1 MTAASAG
8 AATAAAGAARSNG
21 DAMRPGVEVTELA
34 SGLRV
39 ASELRPD
46 VHGVALG
53 AWVRVGSRDEAA
65 PVSGV
70 SHLLEHLLFRGTE
83 RHDAMAIAEA
93 FDRFGSDLQAA
104 TSREE
109 TDLHARVLSEHVP
122 LALDIIGS
130 MVARPGFHDVE
141 AEREVVL
148 EELALYEDTPDD
160 LVHDVLGELLFP
172 EQAIGRPIAGRAE
185 TVGGLDEQ
193 ALRAHHARHYA
204 GDQVVVA
211 AAGPLE
217 HGRLV
222 ALVEEAFDGL
232 ARGGSADRPDAV
244 AAAGSRAFVERD
256 LEQTH
261 IAVGGRGIGRTDERR
276 FALAVLDQILGGGA
290 SSRLWQEIREQRG
303 LVYSVYSYVTYF
315 QETGQVGLA
324 LGTRTEN
331 LAEALGVAA
340 AEIHDLAEGRF
351 RDGEVERA
359 RDNLKARLL
368 LTMDSTV
375 ARMGRLGRHLVS
387 DVPLMEDDEVARR
400 IDAVTEEGVRDL
412 VAELF
417 APEALCVAGIGPDE
431 AAFDAALGAFREPVG
446 GPA

>member
-1 MTAASAG
+1 
-8 AATAAAGAARSNG
+8 
-21 DAMRPGVEVTELA
+21 MRPGVEMTELA

-65 PVSGV
+65 LVAGV

-130 MVARPGFHDVE
+130 MVARPGFHDVD

-148 EELALYEDTPDD
+148 EELALYDDTPDD

-172 EQAIGRPIAGRAE
+172 EQAIGRPIAGWAG
-185 TVGGLDEQ
+185 TVGALDEG

-211 AAGPLE
+211 AAGPLA
-217 HGRLV
+217 HDRLV
-222 ALVEEAFDGL
+222 TLVEAAFDGL
-232 ARGGSADRPDAV
+232 APGGARERLPAV
-244 AAAGSRAFVERD
+244 AASGRRAFVARE

-261 IAVGGRGIGRTDERR
+261 IAIGGRGIGRTDERR

-303 LVYSVYSYVTYF
+303 LAYSVYSYVTYF

-331 LAEALGVAA
+331 LAAALGVAA
-340 AEIHDLAEGRF
+340 AEIRDLADGRF

-375 ARMGRLGRHLVS
+375 ARMSRLGRQLVS
-387 DVPLMEDDEVARR
+387 DVPLLDDAEVARR
-400 IDAVTEEGVRDL
+400 IDAVAEADVRDL
-412 VAELF
+412 AAELF
-417 APEALCVAGIGPDE
+417 APDALCVAGIGPDE
-431 AAFDAALGAFREPVG
+431 AVFDAALGAFREPVG
-446 GPA
+446 GAA

>member
-1 MTAASAG
+1 
-8 AATAAAGAARSNG
+8 
-21 DAMRPGVEVTELA
+21 MRPGVEVTELA

-53 AWVRVGSRDEAA
+53 AWVRVGSRDEEA
-65 PVSGV
+65 PVAGV

-93 FDRFGSDLQAA
+93 FDRFGSDLQAS

-122 LALDIIGS
+122 LALDIMGS

-148 EELALYEDTPDD
+148 EELALYDDTPDD
-160 LVHDVLGELLFP
+160 LVHDVLGETLFP
-172 EQAIGRPIAGRAE
+172 DQSIGRPIAGSAD
-185 TVGGLDEQ
+185 TVGALDER

-217 HGRLV
+217 HARLV
-222 ALVEEAFDGL
+222 ALAEEAFDGL
-232 ARGGSADRPDAV
+232 APGSGGARPA
-244 AAAGSRAFVERD
+244 AEAAGGARAFVERD

-261 IAVGGRGIGRTDERR
+261 IAMGGRGIGRSDERR

-303 LVYSVYSYVTYF
+303 LVYSVYSYVTYY

-331 LAEALGVAA
+331 LAEALAVAS
-340 AEIHDLAEGRF
+340 AEIRDLADARF
-351 RDGEVERA
+351 RDGEVARA
-359 RDNLKARLL
+359 KDNLKARLL

-387 DVPLMEDDEVARR
+387 DVPLMSDEEVARR
-400 IDAVTEEGVRDL
+400 IDLVGEDDVRDL
-412 VAELF
+412 AAELF
-417 APEALCVAGIGPDE
+417 APDALCVAGIGPDE
-431 AAFDAALGAFREPVG
+431 AAFQRALDAFREPVG
-446 GPA
+446 GAA

>member
-1 MTAASAG
+1 
-8 AATAAAGAARSNG
+8 
-21 DAMRPGVEVTELA
+21 MRPGVEVTELA

-65 PVSGV
+65 PVAGV

-122 LALDIIGS
+122 LALDIMGS

-148 EELALYEDTPDD
+148 EELALYDDTPDD

-172 EQAIGRPIAGRAE
+172 AQAIGRPIAGRAD
-185 TVGGLDEQ
+185 TVGALDEE

-217 HGRLV
+217 HDRLV
-222 ALVEEAFDGL
+222 ALVEAAFDGL
-232 ARGGSADRPDAV
+232 APGLTHARPAAV
-244 AAAGSRAFVERD
+244 AAAGRRAFVGRD
-256 LEQTH
+256 LEQ
-261 IAVGGRGIGRTDERR
+261 
-276 FALAVLDQILGGGA
+276 
-290 SSRLWQEIREQRG
+290 
-303 LVYSVYSYVTYF
+303 
-315 QETGQVGLA
+315 
-324 LGTRTEN
+324 
-331 LAEALGVAA
+331 
-340 AEIHDLAEGRF
+340 
-351 RDGEVERA
+351 
-359 RDNLKARLL
+359 
-368 LTMDSTV
+368 
-375 ARMGRLGRHLVS
+375 
-387 DVPLMEDDEVARR
+387 
-400 IDAVTEEGVRDL
+400 
-412 VAELF
+412 
-417 APEALCVAGIGPDE
+417 
-431 AAFDAALGAFREPVG
+431 
-446 GPA
+446 

>member
-1 MTAASAG
+1 
-8 AATAAAGAARSNG
+8 
-21 DAMRPGVEVTELA
+21 MRPGVEVTELA

-53 AWVRVGSRDEAA
+53 TWVRVGSRDEAA
-65 PVSGV
+65 DVAGV

-93 FDRFGSDLQAA
+93 FDRFGSDLQAS

-109 TDLHARVLSEHVP
+109 TDLHARVLEEHVP
-122 LALDIIGS
+122 LALDIMGS

-148 EELALYEDTPDD
+148 EELALYDDTPDD
-160 LVHDVLGELLFP
+160 LVHDVLGETLFP
-172 EQAIGRPIAGRAE
+172 EQAIGRPIAGTAAS
-185 TVGGLDEQ
+185 VGALDDR
-193 ALRAHHARHYA
+193 ALRAHHARHYG

-217 HGRLV
+217 HDRLV
-222 ALVEEAFDGL
+222 ALAEAAFDGL
-232 ARGGSADRPDAV
+232 APSGGPPRPPAEP
-244 AAAGSRAFVERD
+244 AAGATAFVERD

-261 IAVGGRGIGRTDERR
+261 IAMGGRGLGRTDERR

-303 LVYSVYSYVTYF
+303 LVYSVYSYVTYY

-331 LAEALGVAA
+331 LGEALAVAA
-340 AEIHDLAEGRF
+340 GEIRDLAAGGF
-351 RDGEVERA
+351 LDGEIDRA
-359 RDNLKARLL
+359 KDNLKARLL

-375 ARMGRLGRHLVS
+375 ARMARLGRHLVS
-387 DVPLMEDDEVARR
+387 EVPLLTDDEVARR
-400 IDAVTEEGVRDL
+400 IDQVGEQDVRDL
-412 VAELF
+412 AAELF
-417 APEALCVAGIGPDE
+417 APENLCVAGIGSDR
-431 AAFDAALGAFREPVG
+431 AAFERALDAFRASVG
-446 GPA
+446 GAA

>member
-1 MTAASAG
+1 
-8 AATAAAGAARSNG
+8 
-21 DAMRPGVEVTELA
+21 MRPGVEVTELA

-65 PVSGV
+65 PVAGV

-122 LALDIIGS
+122 LALDIMGS

-148 EELALYEDTPDD
+148 EELALYDDTPDD

-172 EQAIGRPIAGRAE
+172 AQAIGRPIAGRAD
-185 TVGGLDEQ
+185 TVGALDEE

-217 HGRLV
+217 HERLV
-222 ALVEEAFDGL
+222 ALVEAAFDGL
-232 ARGGSADRPDAV
+232 APAPTHARPAAV
-244 AAAGSRAFVERD
+244 AAAGRRAFVGRD

-261 IAVGGRGIGRTDERR
+261 IAVGGCGIGRTDDRR

-324 LGTRTEN
+324 LGTRSEN
-331 LAEALGVAA
+331 LAEALGVAGT
-340 AEIHDLAEGRF
+340 EIHDLAQGRF
-351 RDGEVERA
+351 RDGEVQRA
-359 RDNLKARLL
+359 KDNLKARLL

-375 ARMGRLGRHLVS
+375 ARMSRLGRHLVS
-387 DVPLMEDDEVARR
+387 DVPLMSDAEVARR
-400 IDAVTEEGVRDL
+400 IDGVTEADVRDL
-412 VAELF
+412 AAELF
-417 APEALCVAGIGPDE
+417 ASGALCVAGIGPDE

-446 GPA
+446 GAA

>member
-1 MTAASAG
+1 
-8 AATAAAGAARSNG
+8 
-21 DAMRPGVEVTELA
+21 MRPGVEVTELA

-53 AWVRVGSRDEAA
+53 AWVRVGSRDEEA
-65 PVSGV
+65 PVAGV

-93 FDRFGSDLQAA
+93 FDRFGSDLQAS

-122 LALDIIGS
+122 LALDIMGS
-130 MVARPGFHDVE
+130 MVAQPGFRDVE

-148 EELALYEDTPDD
+148 EELALYDDTPDD
-160 LVHDVLGELLFP
+160 LVHDVLGETLFP
-172 EQAIGRPIAGRAE
+172 DQAIGRPIAGSAD
-185 TVGGLDEQ
+185 TVGALDER
-193 ALRAHHARHYA
+193 ALRTHHARHYA

-217 HGRLV
+217 HARLV
-222 ALVEEAFDGL
+222 ALAAEAFDGL
-232 ARGGSADRPDAV
+232 APGGGGARPV
-244 AAAGSRAFVERD
+244 AEAAGGACAFVERD

-261 IAVGGRGIGRTDERR
+261 IAMGGRGIGRTDERR

-303 LVYSVYSYVTYF
+303 LVYSVYSYVAYY

-331 LAEALGVAA
+331 LAEALAVAS
-340 AEIHDLAEGRF
+340 AEIRDLADARF
-351 RDGEVERA
+351 RDGEVARA
-359 RDNLKARLL
+359 KDNLKARLL

-387 DVPLMEDDEVARR
+387 DVPLMSDDEVARR
-400 IDAVTEEGVRDL
+400 IDLVGEDDVRDL
-412 VAELF
+412 ASELF
-417 APEALCVAGIGPDE
+417 APDALCVAGIGPDE
-431 AAFDAALGAFREPVG
+431 AAFERALDAFREPIG
-446 GPA
+446 GAA